1 MNLDTVKDVSFIDQ
15 LSDYQLVKN
24 DSAQWHHSFHS
35 AQAAA
40 ACIPRQKLG
49 FKLRN

>member
-1 MNLDTVKDVSFIDQ
+1 MKRGELIDQ